1 MLKNVIL
8 ILIGLSILGCGR
20 VVEEE
25 TFKPM
30 QTKAEET
37 KSAIENEDKEIVC
50 PQKEN
55 STEKIVEV
63 KEAQEPEEVKPKD
76 VNAYVHYE
84 LGKQYHSE
92 GDLLKA
98 IEEFNQVI
106 QIDSNIVGAWVHL
119 GHIYCDLKDYEKA
132 LQMANKAIELAPNL
146 SSTHNILA
154 RIYSNK
160 KMYNEA
166 IKEYQKVIE
175 LNPNYPM
182 GYNNL
187 ATIYMDQKKYH
198 DAIKL
203 LEKSIRLDSSNVVVW
218 NNLGVS
224 WMNLEQYTKAK
235 EAFQKAL
242 EQDPNYE
249 KASLNL
255 TWVEDKLKTMKSE

>member
-1 MLKNVIL
+1 MLKKIIFIFIAL
-8 ILIGLSILGCGR
+8 FIFSCAR
-20 VVEEE
+20 VEEE

-37 KSAIENEDKEIVC
+37 KLAIENEKEEIVSE
-50 PQKEN
+50 QKKE
-55 STEKIVEV
+55 STDKIVESKIV
-63 KEAQEPEEVKPKD
+63 QESEEVRPKD

-92 GDLLKA
+92 GDLVKA

-106 QIDSNIVGAWVHL
+106 QIDANIVGAWVHL

-132 LQMANKAIELAPNL
+132 FEMANKAIELAPER

-154 RIYSNK
+154 RVYANK

-175 LNPNYPM
+175 LKPNYPM
-182 GYNNL
+182 VYNNL
-187 ATIYMDQKKYH
+187 AKIYMDQRKYH

-203 LEKSIRLDSSNVVVW
+203 LEKSVKLDPTNAVVW

-224 WMNLEQYTKAK
+224 RMNLGQYTKAK

-242 EQDPNYE
+242 EQDPNYK

-255 TWVEDKLKTMKSE
+255 IWIQDKIKE